1 MLHRAQVV
9 LILLALV
16 PTILT
21 TPIGVILLA
30 SGGSSN
36 LTLVAGILVLA
47 FCAAAVAGFAVGS
60 ILMYR
65 GARLVR
71 VQTDFLSS
79 VSHELRTPMTSMR
92 MFVEAL
98 LDERLHDPAERERC
112 LRTLHQELVRL
123 DALVGRLIA
132 LSRFEAGNAPFAAGP
147 VQLDRVLAEAQT
159 AFAAVHYPEPS
170 RLQVEAVPGLW
181 VHGDHGALVQV
192 LLNLLTNAWKH
203 GQGPIALRAAPAG
216 AREVVLEV
224 ADRGAGIPAGEQRR
238 IFDKFERGSAAVRS
252 GTPGSGLG
260 LAIVQAFVKAHR
272 GRVELDSKPGA
283 GATFRVFLPM
293 DRSERQ

>member
-30 SGGSSN
+30 GGSSN
-36 LTLVAGILVLA
+36 LSLVAGILVLA
-47 FCAAAVAGFAVGS
+47 FCAAALAGWVVGS
-60 ILMYR
+60 IFMQR

-98 LDERLHDPAERERC
+98 LDQRLADARERERC

-123 DALVGRLIA
+123 DALVGRMIDLT
-132 LSRFEAGNAPFAAGP
+132 RFESGNVPFAASP
-147 VQLDRVLAEAQT
+147 VQLDQVLAETQA
-159 AFAAVHYPEPS
+159 AFAAMHYPEPS
-170 RLQVEAVPGLW
+170 RLQVDAVPGLR
-181 VHGDHGALVQV
+181 VFGDHGALVQV

-203 GQGPIALRAAPAG
+203 GGGGTVELRAEPAG
-216 AREVVLEV
+216 KGEVVLTVSDE
-224 ADRGAGIPAGEQRR
+224 GPGIPPAERKR
-238 IFDKFERGSAAVRS
+238 IFGRFERGSAAVRA

-272 GRVELDSKPGA
+272 GRIELDSRPGD
-283 GATFRVFLPM
+283 GATFRVFLPV
-293 DRSERQ
+293 DRSGA